1 MEKHKLIQI
10 QIMFQP
16 RIAFFVMALMAAPL
30 VNAQYT
36 DAINSNRPGES
47 MSPFSIGK
55 TVIQAEAGVQYLNE
69 DHNVLGYKAS
79 GFALDTDLRYGVFF
93 EQLELIMNLQYRND
107 KYSSPAVDKNR
118 SGLNQITIGGKY
130 LIYDPDKNY
139 EKKPNLYSWKANH
152 KFSWH
157 DFVPSV
163 ALYGGFN
170 LNLFDSPFTN
180 KPEKFTPKA
189 MVLTQNEFGRWVF
202 VTNIFLDDLISDYQS
217 YGYVLTL
224 TRGFNDR
231 WSGFVENQGFKSDYY
246 SDGIFRLGAAYLLKE
261 NFQIDAALGKNIKD
275 TPAIF
280 NVSVGVSWRF
290 DDNYEE
296 VLLRAPKQDKEEKK
310 SKEEKKKEKEAKKR
324 KDAVEGTETK

>member
-1 MEKHKLIQI
+1 
-10 QIMFQP
+10 MFQLRP
-16 RIAFFVMALMAAPL
+16 AVLCVALMATSFI
-30 VNAQYT
+30 NAQYT

-55 TVIQAEAGVQYLNE
+55 TVIQAEAGLQYLNE
-69 DHNVLGYKAS
+69 DHNALNYTAK
-79 GFALDTDLRYGVFF
+79 GFALDADLRYGVFF
-93 EQLELIMNLQYRND
+93 EQLELIMNVQYRRD
-107 KYSSPAVDKNR
+107 KYTTPLVDETR
-118 SGLNQITIGGKY
+118 SGINVITIGGKY

-180 KPEKFTPKA
+180 KKEKFTPKA

-202 VTNIFLDDLISDYQS
+202 VTNIFLDDLASDYQS

-224 TRGFNDR
+224 TRGFNDQ
-231 WSGFVENQGFKSDYY
+231 WSGYVENQGFKGDYY
-246 SDGIFRLGAAYLLKE
+246 SDAILRVGAAYLLKE
-261 NFQIDAALGKNIKD
+261 NFQIDLSVGKNLKD
-275 TPAIF
+275 TPSIF
-280 NVSVGVSWRF
+280 TVSAGVSWRF
-290 DDNYEE
+290 DENYED
-296 VLLRAPKQDKEEKK
+296 VLLRAPKDDKDKDKK